1 MGLDSP
7 IMGIF
12 YAVAAGVVLYLW
24 TSDYKQG
31 REGKGAFPGA
41 TPVPVRV
48 LWIAGIGGLILTL
61 LETAGEWMLGLTA
74 EQTELAAIAILP
86 LMSAAIIE
94 EIIFRGYLVVDK
106 KGKAWLVGSVLFFS
120 VIFALIHPYLW
131 NWEEGRLHLDLS
143 VKAIFSTAFVFFSSL
158 WFYAVRF
165 SFGNHRNSLLP
176 CFVAHATA
184 NFSVYIVKATQG
196 YVTFP

>member
-1 MGLDSP
+1 MGLDNP
-7 IMGIF
+7 IMGLF
-12 YAVAAGVVLYLW
+12 YAGVAGVVFYLW
-24 TSDYKQG
+24 LSDYKQG
-31 REGKGAFPGA
+31 RTGKGAFPGA

-86 LMSAAIIE
+86 IMAAAIIE

-106 KGKAWLVGSVLFFS
+106 KGKAWLIGSILFFS

-131 NWEEGRLHLDLS
+131 NWEDGQLSLDLS
-143 VKAIFSTAFVFFSSL
+143 LKAWFSTTFVFFSSL

-165 SFGNHRNSLLP
+165 SFGNNRNSLLP
-176 CFVAHATA
+176 CFIAHATA
-184 NFSVYIVKATQG
+184 NFSVYVVKAAQG